1 MPAAYGSLPARKK
14 DFDAWLAAK
23 KVAFP
28 QVKNWQLLSDGM
40 AYPDSPSAEAFM
52 PNYNEAW
59 TATGAA
65 YSKWLSTGGLDI
77 AAEADA
83 LMKQLQTIFDKK

>member
-1 MPAAYGSLPARKK
+1 LPARKK

-23 KVAFP
+23 KTLYP
-28 QVKNWQLLSDGM
+28 WVKNWDVVSAGL
-40 AYPDSPSAEAFM
+40 AYPDSPSAEAYM

-59 TATGAA
+59 AATDAA
-65 YSKWLSTGGLDI
+65 YSKWLNTGGLDI
-77 AAEADA
+77 TAEADA